1 MAIRVISSCSFDDHF
16 PMSLTLNHPVPLSSK
31 LKRKLIDDATNTRL
45 LDGEATSSSTTRSVS
60 LSSDQM
66 TYDDVQ
72 SVAHHLLHRTKIRPE
87 VGIICG
93 SGLGELAEDLDK
105 DNDTDVFPYKDIPN
119 FPTTTGV

>member
-1 MAIRVISSCSFDDHF
+1 MAILSSCCFDDHF
-16 PMSLTLNHPVPLSSK
+16 PISLTLNHPIPLSSK
-31 LKRKLIDDATNTRL
+31 LKRKLIDDVANTRL

-66 TYDDVQ
+66 TYEDVQ
-72 SVAHHLLHRTKIRPE
+72 SVARHLLHRTKIRPE
-87 VGIICG
+87 VSIICG
-93 SGLGELAEDLDK
+93 SGLGELAKDLDK